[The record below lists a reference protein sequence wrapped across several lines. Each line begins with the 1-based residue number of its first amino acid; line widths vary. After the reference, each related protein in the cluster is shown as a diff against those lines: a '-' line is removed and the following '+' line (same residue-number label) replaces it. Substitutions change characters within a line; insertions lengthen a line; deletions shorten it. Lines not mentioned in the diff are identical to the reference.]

1 MIGLLFYGET
11 PLTDV
16 TTLKETTEQDLT
28 KLTSRE
34 GTAPTRRVT
43 TVTIMRPKY
52 PARPNAKFAPFRVV
66 MDDDGSTLIESNR
79 DPEFAAAREL
89 LARGI
94 TGELQTKHEGS
105 DTICMKL
112 DIEKAAMRTTVEN
125 FSTSPIVQAY
135 RPYMFEARTDTY
147 DDESDLIG
155 DGAIRHFPPSP
166 LTQGRTEVRVGR

>member
-1 MIGLLFYGET
+1 MIGLSIYGET

-34 GTAPTRRVT
+34 RTAPTRRVT

-66 MDDDGSTLIESNR
+66 MDDGITLIDSTR

-135 RPYMFEARTDTY
+135 RPHMFEARRTIPE
-147 DDESDLIG
+147 DDENDFVV

-166 LTQGRTEVRVGR
+166 LTQRRTEVRVGL